1 MYILIIQKLEIKMA
15 YRHNDTLHKH
25 KKRETRLRKI
35 AFFTSTVML
44 VIVMVIAVD
53 WLLTR
58 LSNSNTVVSR
68 ENTTSV
74 QSANVSVYRTEYF
87 QFQAPEEWVLVSSES
102 TNKKF
107 VYVKNNG
114 ALIVSRFVVYV
125 DRAARDREADFKI
138 TNVLPV
144 EKGVLN
150 NFANMGK
157 VSDHCNE
164 SWPKDLQLRNPARIT
179 HENVSFVCSPDS
191 QQYNVA
197 IGEAKGDEEIEVT
210 STDGENFTLTMIY
223 SDLTAYPNPG
233 DIYNIVTSF
242 NIL

>member
-1 MYILIIQKLEIKMA
+1 MA

-25 KKRETRLRKI
+25 KKRETRFRKI
-35 AFFTSTVML
+35 AFFTSS
-44 VIVMVIAVD
+44 IAIIAVSVISID
-53 WLLTR
+53 WVLSQ

-87 QFQAPEEWVLVSSES
+87 QFQAPEDWVLVSSES
-102 TNKKF
+102 TDKKF

-114 ALIVSRFVVYV
+114 ALIVHRLVVYI
-125 DRAARDREADFKI
+125 DRPARDREADFKI

-150 NFANMGK
+150 NFDNIGT
-157 VSDHCNE
+157 VSSHCND
-164 SWPKDLQLRNPARIT
+164 SWPKELQRNPSRIT
-179 HENVSFVCSPDS
+179 HANVSFVCSPDA
-191 QQYNVA
+191 QQYNVV
-197 IGEAKGDEEIEVT
+197 IGESGEDEEIEVT
-210 STDGENFTLTMIY
+210 STNGETFTMTMIY

-233 DIYNIVTSF
+233 DIYNIVSSF
-242 NIL
+242 STL

>member
-1 MYILIIQKLEIKMA
+1 MA

-25 KKRETRLRKI
+25 KKRETRFRKL
-35 AFFTSTVML
+35 AFFTSTIAIILFL
-44 VIVMVIAVD
+44 VISID
-53 WLLTR
+53 WVLSK

-102 TNKKF
+102 TDKKF

-114 ALIVSRFVVYV
+114 SLIVSRLVIYV
-125 DRAARDREADFKI
+125 DRPNRDREADFKI

-150 NFANMGK
+150 NFDNIGK
-157 VSDHCNE
+157 VSDHCSE
-164 SWPKDLQLRNPARIT
+164 SWPKEIIGRNPARIT

-191 QQYNVA
+191 QQYNVV
-197 IGEAKGDEEIEVT
+197 IGEADGDEEIELT
-210 STDGENFTLTMIY
+210 STDGETFTLTMVY

-233 DIYNIVTSF
+233 DVYNIVSSF